1 MRGWTGTKG
10 GERKGAG
17 GEKKG
22 PGGEERG
29 REEGQM
35 IGRVTVTQKK

>member
-17 GEKKG
+17 GGKKG
-22 PGGEERG
+22 ARGGTDDW
-29 REEGQM
+29 EGNSNPKK
-35 IGRVTVTQKK
+35 IGNYF